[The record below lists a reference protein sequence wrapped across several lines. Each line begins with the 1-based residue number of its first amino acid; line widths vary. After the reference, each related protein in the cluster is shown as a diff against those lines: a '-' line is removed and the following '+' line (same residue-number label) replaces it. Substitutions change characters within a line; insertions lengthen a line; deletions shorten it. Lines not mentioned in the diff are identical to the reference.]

1 MQYAFV
7 SACVSEAKR
16 VGVLLRWKLEVKRRS
31 PGGRSRRV
39 GGEAVKLELE
49 EVLVTEV
56 VLGGTKVKLELEEVL
71 VTEVVLGGTNG
82 RQ

>member
-49 EVLVTEV
+49 VLVTEV